1 MSCVVTLSLSIYCN
15 YNETTLLLKRD
26 WQEQHM
32 RARRSA
38 PFFLVQTVKRKEAT
52 KRTENE
58 RKPVDIGCTTTY
70 NETF

>member
-1 MSCVVTLSLSIYCN
+1 MIKGKFVVRTN
-15 YNETTLLLKRD
+15 TLLSD
-26 WQEQHM
+26 D
-32 RARRSA
+32 AISNI
-38 PFFLVQTVKRKEAT
+38 QTVKRKEAT